1 MQNQQQ
7 NNNAGLIPLTSVDT
21 ESYSYF
27 FKDDVLTDEEIR
39 FLISSVEIND
49 GRYGQGRVGGNSV
62 GGYEPS
68 IRRSLVSWLD
78 PNDKSIEFFHK
89 KIVSAFTEINQY
101 HFRYSLMGIEST
113 QFTKYVED
121 DQSYYNWHK
130 DEEPTGFKSGPTRKL
145 SGVLFLSDPKDY
157 EGGELQIC
165 NAPENIITIEPK
177 KGRMVFFP
185 SFTIHKV
192 SPVTKGVRYTA
203 VNWARGPAFT

>member
-1 MQNQQQ
+1 MQQQ
-7 NNNAGLIPLTSVDT
+7 HNNDPQLIPLTSIDT
-21 ESYSYF
+21 HPYPYF

-39 FLISSVEIND
+39 FLISSVEINE
-49 GRYGQGRVGGNSV
+49 GRYDQGKVGGGQA

-78 PNDKSIEFFHK
+78 PNDKSVEFFHK
-89 KIVSAFTEINQY
+89 KIISTFTEINQQ
-101 HFRYSLMGIEST
+101 HFRYALTGLEST
-113 QFTKYVED
+113 QFTKYVEED
-121 DQSYYNWHK
+121 ASYYNWHK
-130 DEEPTGFKSGPTRKL
+130 DEESTGFKPSYTRKL

-165 NAPENIITIEPK
+165 NGPEDVITIEPK

-192 SPVTKGVRYTA
+192 NPVTKGVRYTA
-203 VNWARGPAFT
+203 VNWARGPAFV

>member
-1 MQNQQQ
+1 MQNNDPQ
-7 NNNAGLIPLTSVDT
+7 LIPLTSVDA
-21 ESYSYF
+21 EPYPYF

-39 FLISSVEIND
+39 FLISSVEINE
-49 GRYGQGRVGGNSV
+49 GRYDQGKVGGGQA
-62 GGYEPS
+62 GGYEPK
-68 IRRSLVSWLD
+68 IRRSLVSWID
-78 PNDKSIEFFHK
+78 PNDKSTAFFNK
-89 KIVSAFTEINQY
+89 KIVSTFTEMNQQ
-101 HFRYSLMGIEST
+101 HFRYALTGLEST

-130 DEEPTGFKSGPTRKL
+130 DEDPTGFKQGYTRKL